1 MAQLG
6 RPGLSPQQKKDLWF
20 RWKQGQSLSEIGR
33 ALGKA
38 PGSVH
43 GVLTANGGVAPAAR
57 TRARWALTLADREEI
72 SRGLVTGLS
81 FRAIAT
87 RLRRPPSTISREVAR
102 NHGRT
107 RYRAASAD
115 VRAWT
120 QTKRPKQCVLAA
132 NNELRGIVAQK
143 LKDDWSPQQI
153 AGWLRISF
161 GGDRAMWVSHETI
174 YRSLFIQTRGV
185 LQKALITH
193 LRSKRTMRRGKH
205 FTTAGQERGRIRN
218 AVSIRDRPVAIE
230 ARATVGHWEGDL
242 IAGARNTHV
251 ATLVERR
258 SRFTVLVQVAGKDS
272 ASVIQALVRQ
282 VSQLPEELMAS
293 LTWDRGMELAEHEA
307 FSARTGVPVYFCD
320 PQSPWQRGSNENTNG
335 LLRQYFPYGT
345 DLSVFTQAKLDVIAQ
360 KLNDRPRK
368 ALGYSTPSMQFVRTV
383 AVTD

>member
-1 MAQLG
+1 
-6 RPGLSPQQKKDLWF
+6 
-20 RWKQGQSLSEIGR
+20 
-33 ALGKA
+33 
-38 PGSVH
+38 
-43 GVLTANGGVAPAAR
+43 
-57 TRARWALTLADREEI
+57 
-72 SRGLVTGLS
+72 
-81 FRAIAT
+81 
-87 RLRRPPSTISREVAR
+87 
-102 NHGRT
+102 
-107 RYRAASAD
+107 
-115 VRAWT
+115 
-120 QTKRPKQCVLAA
+120 
-132 NNELRGIVAQK
+132 
-143 LKDDWSPQQI
+143 
-153 AGWLRISF
+153 
-161 GGDRAMWVSHETI
+161 
-174 YRSLFIQTRGV
+174 
-185 LQKALITH
+185 
-193 LRSKRTMRRGKH
+193 MRRGKH

-320 PQSPWQRGSNENTNG
+320 PQSPWQRGTNENTNG